1 MNDFTATHFRF
12 EVEALTTLAFDD
24 YTGSALRGGLVTAL
38 QRNFCPV
45 NDQADAAHQAICP
58 VCWLLSHEATP
69 GDSRRPY
76 AIEPLLPG
84 SVGPTAADLRG
95 AAQRP
100 ARAGFWFVPGERF
113 QFGLTL
119 FGQAVNL
126 FPYLV
131 LAVPRMGADGIGRK
145 TLTPGPSPRTGEGSW
160 RRGRFVLRAIEEVN
174 PLTATRR
181 TLMGEGQQMV
191 QTPQNPVSS
200 AQVQAAAGQVAQRVQ
215 ANGGQ
220 LSLRFLT
227 PARIIYEKKLVHQP
241 HFRPLFQRLLE
252 RVNELQRTFG
262 QATEP
267 PPWQDLLA
275 LADQVTL
282 AQDDTG
288 WWDVQ
293 GRSSRLEREQ
303 QLGGFVGLATYSA
316 PPEVWPP
323 LLPWLIWGM
332 STHVGKNAV
341 KGSGWYSL
349 SVGDKVTG

>member
-45 NDQADAAHQAICP
+45 NEQADATHQAICP

-76 AIEPLLPG
+76 AIEPLL
-84 SVGPTAADLRG
+84 S
-95 AAQRP
+95 QR
-100 ARAGFWFVPGERF
+100 RYFVPGERF

-145 TLTPGPSPRTGEGSW
+145 LEQVEQGTW
-160 RRGRFVLRAIEEVN
+160 HRGRFVLRAIDEVN
-174 PLTATRR
+174 PLTGTRR

-191 QTPQNPVSS
+191 QTPQNPVSV
-200 AQVQAAAGQVAQRVQ
+200 AQVQAATERIAQRLQ
-215 ANGGQ
+215 SNDGQ
-220 LSLRFLT
+220 LNLRFLT
-227 PARIIYEKKLVHQP
+227 PARIIHEKKLVHQP

-262 QATEP
+262 QAAEP
-267 PPWQDLLA
+267 PPWQELLA

-282 AQDDTG
+282 SQDETG

-293 GRSSRLEREQ
+293 GRSSRLERQQ
-303 QLGGFVGLATYSA
+303 QLGGFVGLATYTA
-316 PPEVWPP
+316 PPELWPP

-349 SVGDKVTG
+349 RVGDKVTS

>member
-1 MNDFTATHFRF
+1 MLSTTHDPLEDTMNEFTATHFRF

-24 YTGSALRGGLVTAL
+24 YTGSALRGALVTAL
-38 QRNFCPV
+38 QHNFCPV
-45 NDQADAAHQAICP
+45 RDQADAAHQAICP

-76 AIEPLLPG
+76 AIEPLLG
-84 SVGPTAADLRG
+84 ER
-95 AAQRP
+95 RY
-100 ARAGFWFVPGERF
+100 FIPGERF

-131 LAVPRMGADGIGRK
+131 LAVPRMGNDGIGRK
-145 TLTPGPSPRTGEGSW
+145 LDHGERGTW
-160 RRGRFVLRAIEEVN
+160 HRGRFVLRSISEVN
-174 PLTATRR
+174 PLTGVRR

-191 QTPQNPVSS
+191 QTPQHPVTSG
-200 AQVQAAAGQVAQRVQ
+200 QVQNTTEQVAQRMQ

-227 PARIIYEKKLVHQP
+227 PTRIVHEKKLMHEP

-262 QATEP
+262 QAVDP
-267 PPWQDLLA
+267 PAWQELLA
-275 LADQVTL
+275 LADQVQL
-282 AQDDTG
+282 LHNQAP

-303 QLGGFVGLATYSA
+303 QLGGFVGQADYGA
-316 PPEVWPP
+316 PVDVWPS

-349 SVGDKVTG
+349 VDQLTVNGEQPGQA

>member
-24 YTGSALRGGLVTAL
+24 YTGSALRGALVTAL

-45 NDQADAAHQAICP
+45 RDQADAAHQAICP

-84 SVGPTAADLRG
+84 SVSPRRG

-100 ARAGFWFVPGERF
+100 ARAGFWFEPGERF

-145 TLTPGPSPRTGEGSW
+145 LEQIERSTW
-160 RRGRFVLRAIEEVN
+160 HRGRFVLRAIEEVN
-174 PLTATRR
+174 PLTGTRR

-200 AQVQAAAGQVAQRVQ
+200 AQVQAAAEQVTQRVQ
-215 ANGGQ
+215 GNGGQ

-227 PARIIYEKKLVHQP
+227 PTRIIYEKKLVHQP
-241 HFRPLFQRLLE
+241 QFRPLFQRLLE

-267 PPWQDLLA
+267 PPWQELLA

-282 AQDDTG
+282 AQDDCG
-288 WWDVQ
+288 WWTC
-293 GRSSRLEREQ
+293 R
-303 QLGGFVGLATYSA
+303 
-316 PPEVWPP
+316 
-323 LLPWLIWGM
+323 
-332 STHVGKNAV
+332 AV
-341 KGSGWYSL
+341 PAGWNGSNNWAASSGWPRTQRRRRS
-349 SVGDKVTG
+349 GRRCCPG

>member
-38 QRNFCPV
+38 QRNFCPAQ
-45 NDQADAAHQAICP
+45 NQADAAHQAICP

-76 AIEPLLPG
+76 AVEPLLG
-84 SVGPTAADLRG
+84 ER
-95 AAQRP
+95 RY
-100 ARAGFWFVPGERF
+100 FIPGERF

-131 LAVPRMGADGIGRK
+131 LAVPRMGNDGIGRK
-145 TLTPGPSPRTGEGSW
+145 LDHGERGTW
-160 RRGRFVLRAIEEVN
+160 HRGRFVLRSIEEVN
-174 PLTATRR
+174 PLTGVRR

-200 AQVQAAAGQVAQRVQ
+200 VQVQAATEQMMQRLQ
-215 ANGGQ
+215 ANGGR
-220 LSLRFLT
+220 LSLHFLT
-227 PARIIYEKKLVHQP
+227 PARIIHEKKLVHQP

-262 QATEP
+262 QAGEP
-267 PPWQDLLA
+267 PPWQELLA

-303 QLGGFVGLATYSA
+303 QLGGFIGLATYTA
-316 PPEVWPP
+316 AAEVWPL

-349 SVGDKVTG
+349 RAGDRVTG

>member
-38 QRNFCPV
+38 QRNFCPAR
-45 NDQADAAHQAICP
+45 DQTDAAHQAICP

-76 AIEPLLPG
+76 AIEPLLG
-84 SVGPTAADLRG
+84 ER
-95 AAQRP
+95 RY
-100 ARAGFWFVPGERF
+100 FVPGERF

-131 LAVPRMGADGIGRK
+131 LAVPRMGNDGIGRK
-145 TLTPGPSPRTGEGSW
+145 LSQIEQGTW
-160 RRGRFVLRAIEEVN
+160 HRGRFVLRAIEEVN
-174 PLTATRR
+174 PLTGTRR
-181 TLMGEGQQMV
+181 TLMGEGQQLV
-191 QTPQNPVSS
+191 QAPQNPVHS
-200 AQVQAAAGQVAQRVQ
+200 AQVQAATEQTMQRLQ

-220 LSLRFLT
+220 LMLRFLT
-227 PARIIYEKKLVHQP
+227 PARIIHEKKLVHQP

-262 QATEP
+262 GATEP
-267 PPWQDLLA
+267 PPWQELLA

-282 AQDDTG
+282 ARDETH

-303 QLGGFVGLATYSA
+303 QLGGFIGQATYSA

-341 KGSGWYSL
+341 KGSGWYS
-349 SVGDKVTG
+349 VRMGDMVTG

>member
-12 EVEALTTLAFDD
+12 EVEAVTTVAFDD

-38 QRNFCPV
+38 QRNFCPAR
-45 NDQADAAHQAICP
+45 DQADAAHQAICP
-58 VCWLLSHEATP
+58 VCWLLSYEATP

-76 AIEPLLPG
+76 AIEPLLAG
-84 SVGPTAADLRG
+84 SVRRPARADDHDK
-95 AAQRP
+95 P
-100 ARAGFWFVPGERF
+100 ARAGFWFEPGERF
-113 QFGLTL
+113 QFGMTL

-145 TLTPGPSPRTGEGSW
+145 LEQIERGTW
-160 RRGRFVLRAIEEVN
+160 HRGRFVLRTIEEVN

-181 TLMGEGQQMV
+181 TLMGEGRQIV
-191 QTPQNPVSS
+191 QTPQNPVSA
-200 AQVQAAAGQVAQRVQ
+200 AQVQAATEQATQRLQ
-215 ANGGQ
+215 ANGGR

-227 PARIIYEKKLVHQP
+227 PARIVHETKLVHQP
-241 HFRPLFQRLLE
+241 HFRPLLQRLVE
-252 RVNELQRTFG
+252 RVNELQRSFG

-267 PPWQDLLA
+267 PSWQELLA

-282 AQDDTG
+282 IEDDTH

-303 QLGGFVGLATYSA
+303 QLGGFIGLATYSA
-316 PPEVWPP
+316 PPELWPP

-341 KGSGWYSL
+341 KGSGWYRLRVS
-349 SVGDKVTG
+349 GER

>member
-12 EVEALTTLAFDD
+12 EVEALTPLAFDD

-76 AIEPLLPG
+76 AIEPLLG
-84 SVGPTAADLRG
+84 E
-95 AAQRP
+95 QRS
-100 ARAGFWFVPGERF
+100 FVPGERF
-113 QFGLTL
+113 RFGLTL
-119 FGQAVNL
+119 FGQAVSL

-131 LAVPRMGADGIGRK
+131 LAVPRMGNDGIGRK
-145 TLTPGPSPRTGEGSW
+145 ILTPGPSPSQGERGW
-160 RRGRFVLRAIEEVN
+160 RRGRFVLRTIEEVN

-200 AQVQAAAGQVAQRVQ
+200 AQVQAAAERATERLR
-215 ANGGQ
+215 ANGGR
-220 LSLRFLT
+220 LGLRFLT
-227 PARIIYEKKLVHQP
+227 PTRIVQERKLVHEP

-262 QATEP
+262 HAMEP
-267 PPWQDLLA
+267 PPWQELLA

-282 AQDDTG
+282 SQDDTG

-303 QLGGFVGLATYSA
+303 QLGGFIGQATYTA

-349 SVGDKVTG
+349 RVSGER

>member
-12 EVEALTTLAFDD
+12 EVEALTPLAFDD
-24 YTGSALRGGLVTAL
+24 YTGSALRGALVTAL
-38 QRNFCPV
+38 QRNFCPLR
-45 NDQADAAHQAICP
+45 DQADTAHQAVCP
-58 VCWLLSHEATP
+58 VCWLLSHEAKP
-69 GDSRRPY
+69 GDTRRPY
-76 AIEPLLPG
+76 AIEPLLG
-84 SVGPTAADLRG
+84 ER
-95 AAQRP
+95 RY
-100 ARAGFWFVPGERF
+100 FVPGDRF

-119 FGQAVNL
+119 FGQAANL

-131 LAVPRMGADGIGRK
+131 LAVPQMGNDGIGRK
-145 TLTPGPSPRTGEGSW
+145 LEQIEQGAW

-174 PLTATRR
+174 PLTRTRR

-191 QTPQNPVSS
+191 QTPQNPVTG
-200 AQVQAAAGQVAQRVQ
+200 AQVQAATARSAQRLQ

-227 PARIIYEKKLVHQP
+227 PTRIVQDGKLMHQP
-241 HFRPLFQRLLE
+241 DFRPLFQRLVE

-267 PPWQDLLA
+267 LPWQELLA
-275 LADQVTL
+275 LADQVAL
-282 AQDDTG
+282 AEDNTG

-303 QLGGFVGLATYSA
+303 QLGGFIGRATYSA

-349 SVGDKVTG
+349 SVSDKVTG

>member
-1 MNDFTATHFRF
+1 MNDFSATHFRF

-45 NDQADAAHQAICP
+45 RDQADAAHQAICP

-76 AIEPLLPG
+76 AVEPLVGEHRHFAPG
-84 SVGPTAADLRG
+84 
-95 AAQRP
+95 QRF
-100 ARAGFWFVPGERF
+100 R
-113 QFGLTL
+113 FGLTL

-126 FPYLV
+126 FPYLM
-131 LAVPRMGADGIGRK
+131 LAVPKMGNDGVGRK
-145 TLTPGPSPRTGEGSW
+145 LDHGERGAW
-160 RRGRFVLRAIEEVN
+160 HRGRFVLRSIQELN
-174 PLTATRR
+174 PLTGVQRP
-181 TLMGEGQQMV
+181 LMGEGQQMV
-191 QTPQNPVSS
+191 QTPQHAVTG
-200 AQVQAAAGQVAQRVQ
+200 AQVQAATERAVQRLQ

-227 PARIIYEKKLVHQP
+227 PTRIVHEKKLVHEP
-241 HFRPLFQRLLE
+241 HFRPLFQRLVE

-267 PPWQDLLA
+267 PPWQELLA
-275 LADQVTL
+275 LADQVRL
-282 AQDDTG
+282 VRNQAP

-303 QLGGFVGLATYSA
+303 QLGGFVGVADYAA
-316 PPEVWPP
+316 PPEIWPA

-349 SVGDKVTG
+349 RVIGER

>member
-1 MNDFTATHFRF
+1 MNDFSATHFRF

-45 NDQADAAHQAICP
+45 RDQADAAHQAICP

-84 SVGPTAADLRG
+84 STG
-95 AAQRP
+95 RP
-100 ARAGFWFVPGERF
+100 AKAGFWFEPGERF

-131 LAVPRMGADGIGRK
+131 LAVPRMGNDGVGRK
-145 TLTPGPSPRTGEGSW
+145 LDHGQRGPW
-160 RRGRFVLRAIEEVN
+160 QRGRFVLRAIQEVN
-174 PLTATRR
+174 PLTGVRR

-191 QTPQNPVSS
+191 QTPQHAVTG
-200 AQVQAAAGQVAQRVQ
+200 AQVQAAAEQATQRLQ

-227 PARIIYEKKLVHQP
+227 PTRIVHEKKLMHEP

-262 QATEP
+262 QASEP
-267 PPWQDLLA
+267 PPWQELLA

-282 AQDDTG
+282 TQNSAG

-303 QLGGFVGLATYSA
+303 QLGGFIGSAQYSA
-316 PPEVWPP
+316 PPDLWPS

-332 STHVGKNAV
+332 SAHVGKNAV

-349 SVGDKVTG
+349 RVRGER

>member
-12 EVEALTTLAFDD
+12 EVEALTPLAFDD
-24 YTGSALRGGLVTAL
+24 YTGSALRGGLVTSL
-38 QRNFCPV
+38 QRNFCPAR
-45 NDQADAAHQAICP
+45 DQADAAHQSICP

-76 AIEPLLPG
+76 AIEPLL
-84 SVGPTAADLRG
+84 D
-95 AAQRP
+95 QRRHF
-100 ARAGFWFVPGERF
+100 APGERF

-131 LAVPRMGADGIGRK
+131 LAVPGMGNEGVGRK
-145 TLTPGPSPRTGEGSW
+145 LEQIDRGPW

-174 PLTATRR
+174 PLTSARR

-191 QTPQNPVSS
+191 QTPQNAVSS
-200 AQVQAAAGQVAQRVQ
+200 TQVQAATERITQRLR
-215 ANGGQ
+215 ASDGR
-220 LSLRFLT
+220 LSVRFLT
-227 PARIIYEKKLVHQP
+227 PARIVHEKKLVHQP
-241 HFRPLFQRLLE
+241 QFRPLFQRLLE

-267 PPWQDLLA
+267 PAWQELLA

-282 AQDDTG
+282 SQDDTG

-303 QLGGFVGLATYSA
+303 QLGGFIGLAAYSA
-316 PPEVWPP
+316 PPEVWSP

-349 SVGDKVTG
+349 RVNGDR

>member
-1 MNDFTATHFRF
+1 MTDFCATHFRF

-38 QRNFCPV
+38 QRNFCPAR
-45 NDQADAAHQAICP
+45 DQADAAHQAICP

-76 AIEPLLPG
+76 AVEPLLG
-84 SVGPTAADLRG
+84 ER
-95 AAQRP
+95 RY
-100 ARAGFWFVPGERF
+100 FIPGERF

-131 LAVPRMGADGIGRK
+131 LAVPRMGNDGVGRWLDNMESGK
-145 TLTPGPSPRTGEGSW
+145 RH
-160 RRGRFVLRAIEEVN
+160 RGRFVLRSIHEVN
-174 PLTATRR
+174 PLTGVRR

-191 QTPQNPVSS
+191 QTPQHAVTN
-200 AQVQAAAGQVAQRVQ
+200 AQVQAAAEQAAQRLQ

-227 PARIIYEKKLVHQP
+227 PTRIVHERKLVHEP
-241 HFRPLFQRLLE
+241 LFRPLFQRLLE

-262 QATEP
+262 QAAEP
-267 PPWQDLLA
+267 PAWQDLLA
-275 LADQVTL
+275 LADQVQL
-282 AQDDTG
+282 LCNEAP

-303 QLGGFVGLATYSA
+303 QLGGFIGLATYTA
-316 PPEVWPP
+316 PPDVWTP
-323 LLPWLIWGM
+323 LLPWLVWGM

-341 KGSGWYSL
+341 KGSGWFDL
-349 SVGDKVTG
+349 RVGDRVTR